1 MVKCARVK
9 RLLCLGHRQW
19 LCSKSSVET
28 EMKINVE
35 TIIERP
41 NQRPLDVLR
50 FPARFRIRITQRL

>member
-9 RLLCLGHRQW
+9 RLVCLGHREW

-28 EMKINVE
+28 ETKINVE
-35 TIIERP
+35 TIIQRP

-50 FPARFRIRITQRL
+50 FTARLRIRITPRL